1 MCHPFIFFR
10 FILKKDVLWLPSSAK
25 TPVVCVGLLS
35 LHLGVLVGDGHV
47 EGAETLNLHLLRL
60 EELLDEAVAI
70 DNLTHNQSCFI
81 LC

>member
-25 TPVVCVGLLS
+25 TPVVRVGLLS
-35 LHLGVLVGDGHV
+35 LHLVQVLLHTRC
-47 EGAETLNLHLLRL
+47 GANL
-60 EELLDEAVAI
+60 AI